1 MAKQYYW
8 LQLKEDF
15 FRQKEI
21 KLLRKIAGGDTYTII
36 YLKMMLMS
44 LKDEG
49 KILYEGVGS
58 NLAEEIALEI
68 DEDVENV
75 QITINYLMSK
85 NLLVT
90 SSEYEGFL
98 SDVPNLIGSESDSAR
113 RVRKHRQ
120 IKKAEE
126 KKLLCNA
133 ETLQSNTEVTN
144 GNTEIEID
152 IEIEKDIEKD
162 IEKELLQE
170 EQKKISSSEVH
181 IFFQKNLGVEPPT
194 IQQDIDYW
202 IEDLSA
208 PVVIEALRRTVESE
222 KPYSYAKGIMR
233 KWANKGIKTI
243 EAVETESVGNQR
255 QKQNSWRQPPKK
267 EVVPAWAENTAP
279 VTETA
284 PDPDQQRTVQ
294 ERIARLKTS
303 QKREMAE

>member
-75 QITINYLMSK
+75 QITINYLMGK

-126 KKLLCNA
+126 KKLQCNA
-133 ETLQSNTEVTN
+133 ETLQRNTEVTN
-144 GNTEIEID
+144 GNTEID
-152 IEIEKDIEKD
+152 IEIEKEIDIEQEP
-162 IEKELLQE
+162 EKEVKPSGDDVYL
-170 EQKKISSSEVH
+170 
-181 IFFQKNLGVEPPT
+181 FYQKNFKT
-194 IQQDIDYW
+194 
-202 IEDLSA
+202 
-208 PVVIEALRRTVESE
+208 ESE
-222 KPYSYAKGIMR
+222 FIKQDLENWVNVLSVEVVTLELQKAIKKNAQYSYAEGIM
-233 KWANKGIKTI
+233 KSWANKGIKTL
-243 EAVETESVGNQR
+243 EAAEAESVGNQR
-255 QKQNSWRQPPKK
+255 QKQWRQQPKK
-267 EVVPAWAENTAP
+267 EKMPEWAETDAP
-279 VTETA
+279 SSETA
-284 PDPDQQRTVQ
+284 PDPQQQRLIA

-303 QKREMAE
+303 QKREA

>member
-1 MAKQYYW
+1 MGKKYYW

-58 NLAEEIALEI
+58 DLAEEIALEI

-98 SDVPNLIGSESDSAR
+98 SDVPNLIGSESDSAK

-120 IKKAEE
+120 IKKDEQ
-126 KKLLCNA
+126 K
-133 ETLQSNTEVTN
+133 TLQSNTEVTN
-144 GNTEIEID
+144 GNTEIEIE
-152 IEIEKDIEKD
+152 IEIELEKYKKNTSSGLD
-162 IEKELLQE
+162 DLFSEAWALYPKKTMRKEAIAAFKKYMKSEGSDVNTVINGINRYNRYLQE
-170 EQKKISSSEVH
+170 NSSWLKPMDGGRW
-181 IFFQKNLGVEPPT
+181 FQKERWADDYELKMPIIEPEKTEEEKLLDELSRKRLEGVE
-194 IQQDIDYW
+194 IGSDDDYF
-202 IEDLSA
+202 
-208 PVVIEALRRTVESE
+208 
-222 KPYSYAKGIMR
+222 
-233 KWANKGIKTI
+233 
-243 EAVETESVGNQR
+243 
-255 QKQNSWRQPPKK
+255 
-267 EVVPAWAENTAP
+267 
-279 VTETA
+279 
-284 PDPDQQRTVQ
+284 
-294 ERIARLKTS
+294 
-303 QKREMAE
+303 

>member
-126 KKLLCNA
+126 KKLQCNA
-133 ETLQSNTEVTN
+133 ETLQRNTEVTN

-152 IEIEKDIEKD
+152 IEIEKEIDIEQEP
-162 IEKELLQE
+162 EKEVKPSGDDVYL
-170 EQKKISSSEVH
+170 
-181 IFFQKNLGVEPPT
+181 FYQKNFKT
-194 IQQDIDYW
+194 
-202 IEDLSA
+202 
-208 PVVIEALRRTVESE
+208 ESE
-222 KPYSYAKGIMR
+222 FIKQDLENWVNVLSVEVVTLELQKAIKKNAQYSYAEGIM
-233 KWANKGIKTI
+233 KSWANKGIKTL
-243 EAVETESVGNQR
+243 EAAEAESVGNQR
-255 QKQNSWRQPPKK
+255 QKQWRQQPKK
-267 EVVPAWAENTAP
+267 EKMPEWAETDAP
-279 VTETA
+279 SSETA
-284 PDPDQQRTVQ
+284 PDPQQQRLIA

-303 QKREMAE
+303 QKREA

>member
-98 SDVPNLIGSESDSAR
+98 SDVPNLIGSESDRAR

-126 KKLLCNA
+126 KKLQCNA

-144 GNTEIEID
+144 GNTEID
-152 IEIEKDIEKD
+152 IEIEKEIDIEQEP
-162 IEKELLQE
+162 EKEVKPSGDDVYL
-170 EQKKISSSEVH
+170 
-181 IFFQKNLGVEPPT
+181 FYQKNFKT
-194 IQQDIDYW
+194 
-202 IEDLSA
+202 
-208 PVVIEALRRTVESE
+208 ESE
-222 KPYSYAKGIMR
+222 FIKQDLENWVNVLSVEVVTLELQKAIKKNAQYSYAEGIM
-233 KWANKGIKTI
+233 KSWANKGIKTL
-243 EAVETESVGNQR
+243 EAAEAESVGNQR
-255 QKQNSWRQPPKK
+255 QKQWRQQPKK
-267 EVVPAWAENTAP
+267 EKMPEWAETDAP
-279 VTETA
+279 SSETA
-284 PDPDQQRTVQ
+284 PDPQQQRLIA

-303 QKREMAE
+303 QKREA

>member
-98 SDVPNLIGSESDSAR
+98 SDVPNLIGSESDRAR

-126 KKLLCNA
+126 KKLQCNA

-152 IEIEKDIEKD
+152 IEIEKEIDIDIEQEP
-162 IEKELLQE
+162 EKEVKPSGGDVRL
-170 EQKKISSSEVH
+170 
-181 IFFQKNLGVEPPT
+181 FYQKNFGIET
-194 IQQDIDYW
+194 EFITQDLEHW
-202 IEDLSA
+202 INDLSVE
-208 PVVIEALRRTVESE
+208 VVILALQKAVE
-222 KPYSYAKGIMR
+222 KNAQYSYAKGIM
-233 KWANKGIKTI
+233 KSWANKGIKTL
-243 EAVETESVGNQR
+243 EAAEAESLGNIR
-255 QKQNSWRQPPKK
+255 QKQNQWRQQSKK
-267 EVVPAWAENTAP
+267 EIVPPWAESSVP
-279 VTETA
+279 VTET
-284 PDPDQQRTVQ
+284 PLDPDQESVIQD
-294 ERIARLKTS
+294 RIARLKTS
-303 QKREMAE
+303 QKKEG

>member
-126 KKLLCNA
+126 KKLQCNA

-144 GNTEIEID
+144 GNTEIEIE
-152 IEIEKDIEKD
+152 IEID

-181 IFFQKNLGVEPPT
+181 LFFQKNLGVEPPT

-243 EAVETESVGNQR
+243 EAVEAESVGNQR

-279 VTETA
+279 VMETA
-284 PDPDQQRTVQ
+284 PDPDQQRAIQ
-294 ERIARLKTS
+294 ERIARLKSS
-303 QKREMAE
+303 QKMEA

>member
-126 KKLLCNA
+126 KKLQCNA
-133 ETLQSNTEVTN
+133 ETLQRNTEVTN

-152 IEIEKDIEKD
+152 IEIDTEQ
-162 IEKELLQE
+162 EKEI
-170 EQKKISSSEVH
+170 KPSNGDVH
-181 IFFQKNLGVEPPT
+181 LFYQKNFGMESEFIT
-194 IQQDIDYW
+194 QDLEHW
-202 IEDLSA
+202 INDLSVE
-208 PVVIEALRRTVESE
+208 VVILALQKAVE
-222 KPYSYAKGIMR
+222 KNAQYSYAKGIM
-233 KWANKGIKTI
+233 KSWANKGIKTL
-243 EAVETESVGNQR
+243 EAAEAESLGNIR
-255 QKQNSWRQPPKK
+255 QKQNQWRQQSKK
-267 EVVPAWAENTAP
+267 EIVPPWAESSVP
-279 VTETA
+279 VTET
-284 PDPDQQRTVQ
+284 PLDPDQESVIQD
-294 ERIARLKTS
+294 RIARLKTS
-303 QKREMAE
+303 QKKEG

>member
-1 MAKQYYW
+1 MGKKYYW

-98 SDVPNLIGSESDSAR
+98 SDVPNLIGSESDSAK

-120 IKKAEE
+120 IKKDEQ
-126 KKLLCNA
+126 K
-133 ETLQSNTEVTN
+133 TLQSNIAVTN

-152 IEIEKDIEKD
+152 IEQEL
-162 IEKELLQE
+162 EKEKEQQQE
-170 EQKKISSSEVH
+170 TGSGSSQNAHSFYQANFG
-181 IFFQKNLGVEPPT
+181 IEPPT
-194 IQQDIDYW
+194 IMQDIEHW
-202 IEDLSA
+202 IADLNEEL
-208 PVVIEALRRTVESE
+208 VIEALKKAVEAE
-222 KPYSYAKGIMR
+222 KPYNYAKGIMR
-233 KWANKGIKTI
+233 NWIKKGIKTLEDVAAETVKRDRGNKPNSNA
-243 EAVETESVGNQR
+243 EAESYGGV
-255 QKQNSWRQPPKK
+255 
-267 EVVPAWAENTAP
+267 
-279 VTETA
+279 
-284 PDPDQQRTVQ
+284 DF
-294 ERIARLKTS
+294 
-303 QKREMAE
+303 

>member
-68 DEDVENV
+68 DEEVENV

-126 KKLLCNA
+126 RKLQCNA
-133 ETLQSNTEVTN
+133 ETLQRNTEVIS

-152 IEIEKDIEKD
+152 IEIEKEIDIEQEP
-162 IEKELLQE
+162 EKEVKPSGDDVYL
-170 EQKKISSSEVH
+170 
-181 IFFQKNLGVEPPT
+181 FYQKNFKT
-194 IQQDIDYW
+194 
-202 IEDLSA
+202 
-208 PVVIEALRRTVESE
+208 ESE
-222 KPYSYAKGIMR
+222 FIKQDLENWVNVLSVEVVTLELQKAIKKNAQYSYAEGIM
-233 KWANKGIKTI
+233 KSWANKGIKTL
-243 EAVETESVGNQR
+243 EAAEAESVGNQR
-255 QKQNSWRQPPKK
+255 QKQWRQQPKK
-267 EVVPAWAENTAP
+267 EKMPEWAETDAP
-279 VTETA
+279 SSETA
-284 PDPDQQRTVQ
+284 PDPQQQRLIA

-303 QKREMAE
+303 QKREA

>member
-120 IKKAEE
+120 IKKAEVE
-126 KKLLCNA
+126 KLQCNA
-133 ETLQSNTEVTN
+133 ETLQRNTEVTN

-152 IEIEKDIEKD
+152 IEIEKEIDIEQEP
-162 IEKELLQE
+162 EKEI
-170 EQKKISSSEVH
+170 KPSNGDVH
-181 IFFQKNLGVEPPT
+181 LFYQKNFGMESEFIT
-194 IQQDIDYW
+194 QDLEHW
-202 IEDLSA
+202 ITDLSVE
-208 PVVIEALRRTVESE
+208 VVILALQKAVE
-222 KPYSYAKGIMR
+222 KNAQYSYAKGIM
-233 KWANKGIKTI
+233 KSWANKGIKTL
-243 EAVETESVGNQR
+243 EAAEVESLGNIR
-255 QKQNSWRQPPKK
+255 QKQNQWRQQSKK
-267 EVVPAWAENTAP
+267 EIVPPWAESSVP
-279 VTETA
+279 VTET
-284 PDPDQQRTVQ
+284 PLDPDQESAIQD
-294 ERIARLKTS
+294 RIARLKTS
-303 QKREMAE
+303 QKKEG

>member
-98 SDVPNLIGSESDSAR
+98 SDVPNLIGSESDSAK

-120 IKKAEE
+120 IKKDEQ
-126 KKLLCNA
+126 K
-133 ETLQSNTEVTN
+133 TLQSNIAVTN

-152 IEIEKDIEKD
+152 IEREIDK
-162 IEKELLQE
+162 EKEQQQE
-170 EQKKISSSEVH
+170 TGSGSSQNAHSFYQANFG
-181 IFFQKNLGVEPPT
+181 IEPPT
-194 IQQDIDYW
+194 IMQDIEHW
-202 IEDLSA
+202 ISDLNEEL
-208 PVVIEALRRTVESE
+208 VIEALKKTVEAE

-233 KWANKGIKTI
+233 NWIKKGIKTLADV
-243 EAVETESVGNQR
+243 EAETVKRDRNGYQVPETVVKTEEEKLLDELSRKRLEGVEIGS
-255 QKQNSWRQPPKK
+255 
-267 EVVPAWAENTAP
+267 
-279 VTETA
+279 
-284 PDPDQQRTVQ
+284 DDDYF
-294 ERIARLKTS
+294 
-303 QKREMAE
+303 

>member
-98 SDVPNLIGSESDSAR
+98 SDVPNLIGSESDRAR

-126 KKLLCNA
+126 KKLQCNA

-144 GNTEIEID
+144 GNTEID
-152 IEIEKDIEKD
+152 IEIEKEIDIEQEP
-162 IEKELLQE
+162 EKEVKPSGDDVYL
-170 EQKKISSSEVH
+170 
-181 IFFQKNLGVEPPT
+181 FYQKNFKT
-194 IQQDIDYW
+194 
-202 IEDLSA
+202 
-208 PVVIEALRRTVESE
+208 ESE
-222 KPYSYAKGIMR
+222 FIKQDLENWVNVLSVEVVTLELQKAIKKNAQYSYAEGIM
-233 KWANKGIKTI
+233 KSWANKGIKTL
-243 EAVETESVGNQR
+243 EAAEVESLGNIR
-255 QKQNSWRQPPKK
+255 QKQNQWRQQSKK
-267 EVVPAWAENTAP
+267 EIVPPWAESSVP
-279 VTETA
+279 VTET
-284 PDPDQQRTVQ
+284 PLDPDQESVIQD
-294 ERIARLKTS
+294 RIARLKTS
-303 QKREMAE
+303 QKKEG

>member
-75 QITINYLMSK
+75 QITINYLMGK

-120 IKKAEE
+120 IKKSEE
-126 KKLLCNA
+126 KKLQCNA
-133 ETLQSNTEVTN
+133 KTLHRNTEVTN

-152 IEIEKDIEKD
+152 IEKEIDIEQ
-162 IEKELLQE
+162 ELLQE

-181 IFFQKNLGVEPPT
+181 LFFQKNLGVEPPT

-243 EAVETESVGNQR
+243 EAVEAESVGNQR

-267 EVVPAWAENTAP
+267 EVVPEWAENTAT

-284 PDPDQQRTVQ
+284 PDPDQQRAIQ

>member
-120 IKKAEE
+120 IKKAEVE
-126 KKLLCNA
+126 KLQCNA
-133 ETLQSNTEVTN
+133 ETLQRNTEVTN

-152 IEIEKDIEKD
+152 IEIEKEIDIEQEP
-162 IEKELLQE
+162 EKEI
-170 EQKKISSSEVH
+170 KPSNGDVH
-181 IFFQKNLGVEPPT
+181 LFYQKNFGMESEFIT
-194 IQQDIDYW
+194 QDLEHW
-202 IEDLSA
+202 INDLSLE
-208 PVVIEALRRTVESE
+208 VVILALQKAVE
-222 KPYSYAKGIMR
+222 KNAQYSYAKGIM
-233 KWANKGIKTI
+233 KSWANKGIKTL
-243 EAVETESVGNQR
+243 EAAEVESLGNIR
-255 QKQNSWRQPPKK
+255 QKQNQWRQQSKK
-267 EVVPAWAENTAP
+267 EIVPPWAESSVP
-279 VTETA
+279 VTET
-284 PDPDQQRTVQ
+284 PLDPDQESVIQD
-294 ERIARLKTS
+294 RIARLKTS
-303 QKREMAE
+303 QKKEG

>member
-98 SDVPNLIGSESDSAR
+98 SDVPNLIGSESDRAR

-126 KKLLCNA
+126 KKLQCNA

-152 IEIEKDIEKD
+152 IEIEKEIDIEQEP
-162 IEKELLQE
+162 EKEVKPSGDDVYL
-170 EQKKISSSEVH
+170 
-181 IFFQKNLGVEPPT
+181 FYQKNFKT
-194 IQQDIDYW
+194 
-202 IEDLSA
+202 
-208 PVVIEALRRTVESE
+208 ESE
-222 KPYSYAKGIMR
+222 FIKQDLENWVNVLSVEVVTLELQKAIKKNAQYSYAEGIM
-233 KWANKGIKTI
+233 KSWANKGIKTL
-243 EAVETESVGNQR
+243 EAAEAESVGNQR
-255 QKQNSWRQPPKK
+255 QKQWRQQPKK
-267 EVVPAWAENTAP
+267 EKMPEWAETDAP
-279 VTETA
+279 SSETA
-284 PDPDQQRTVQ
+284 PDPQQQRLIA

-303 QKREMAE
+303 QKREA

>member
-126 KKLLCNA
+126 KKLQCNA
-133 ETLQSNTEVTN
+133 ETLQRNTEVTN

-152 IEIEKDIEKD
+152 IEIDTEQ
-162 IEKELLQE
+162 EKEIKPSNGDVDL
-170 EQKKISSSEVH
+170 
-181 IFFQKNLGVEPPT
+181 FYQKNFGMESEFIT
-194 IQQDIDYW
+194 QDLEHW
-202 IEDLSA
+202 INDLSVE
-208 PVVIEALRRTVESE
+208 VVILALQKAVE
-222 KPYSYAKGIMR
+222 KNAQYSYAKGIM
-233 KWANKGIKTI
+233 KSWANKGIKTL
-243 EAVETESVGNQR
+243 EAAEAESLGNIR
-255 QKQNSWRQPPKK
+255 QKQNQWRQPPKK
-267 EVVPAWAENTAP
+267 EIVPPWAESNAP
-279 VTETA
+279 FAETP
-284 PDPDQQRTVQ
+284 PDADQQRAIQ

-303 QKREMAE
+303 QKKEG

>member
-98 SDVPNLIGSESDSAR
+98 SDVPNLIGSESDRAR

-126 KKLLCNA
+126 KKLQCNA

-152 IEIEKDIEKD
+152 IEIEKEIDIDIEQEP
-162 IEKELLQE
+162 EKEVKPSGGDVRL
-170 EQKKISSSEVH
+170 
-181 IFFQKNLGVEPPT
+181 FYQKNFGIET
-194 IQQDIDYW
+194 EFITQDLEHW
-202 IEDLSA
+202 INDLSVE
-208 PVVIEALRRTVESE
+208 VVILALQKAVE
-222 KPYSYAKGIMR
+222 KNAQYSYAKGIM
-233 KWANKGIKTI
+233 KSWANKEIKTL
-243 EAVETESVGNQR
+243 EAAEAESLGNIR
-255 QKQNSWRQPPKK
+255 QKQNQWRQPPKK
-267 EVVPAWAENTAP
+267 EIVPPWAESNAP
-279 VTETA
+279 FAETP
-284 PDPDQQRTVQ
+284 PDADQQRAIQ

-303 QKREMAE
+303 QKKEG

>member
-126 KKLLCNA
+126 KKLQCNA
-133 ETLQSNTEVTN
+133 ETLQRNTEVTN
-144 GNTEIEID
+144 GNTEID
-152 IEIEKDIEKD
+152 IEIEKEIDIEQEP
-162 IEKELLQE
+162 EKEVKPSGDDVYL
-170 EQKKISSSEVH
+170 
-181 IFFQKNLGVEPPT
+181 FYQKNFKT
-194 IQQDIDYW
+194 
-202 IEDLSA
+202 
-208 PVVIEALRRTVESE
+208 ESE
-222 KPYSYAKGIMR
+222 FIKQDLENWVNVLSVEVVTLALQKAIKKNAQYSYAEGIM
-233 KWANKGIKTI
+233 KSWANKGIKTLEEAEA
-243 EAVETESVGNQR
+243 EAVGNKR
-255 QKQNSWRQPPKK
+255 QKQWQQQPKK
-267 EVVPAWAENTAP
+267 EKMPEWADNNASAS
-279 VTETA
+279 ET
-284 PDPDQQRTVQ
+284 PPNPEQQRLIA

-303 QKREMAE
+303 QKREA

>member
-120 IKKAEE
+120 IKKAEVE
-126 KKLLCNA
+126 KLQCNA
-133 ETLQSNTEVTN
+133 ETLQRNTEVTN

-152 IEIEKDIEKD
+152 IEIEKEIDIEQEP
-162 IEKELLQE
+162 EKEI
-170 EQKKISSSEVH
+170 KPSNGDVH
-181 IFFQKNLGVEPPT
+181 LFYQKNFGMESEFIT
-194 IQQDIDYW
+194 QDLEHW
-202 IEDLSA
+202 INDLSVE
-208 PVVIEALRRTVESE
+208 VVILALQKAVE
-222 KPYSYAKGIMR
+222 KNAQYSYAKGIM
-233 KWANKGIKTI
+233 KSWANKGIKTL
-243 EAVETESVGNQR
+243 EAAEVESLGNIR
-255 QKQNSWRQPPKK
+255 QKQNQWRQQSKK
-267 EVVPAWAENTAP
+267 EIVPPWAESSVP
-279 VTETA
+279 VTET
-284 PDPDQQRTVQ
+284 PLDPDQESVIQD
-294 ERIARLKTS
+294 RIARLKTS
-303 QKREMAE
+303 QKKEG

>member
-75 QITINYLMSK
+75 QITINYLMGK

-126 KKLLCNA
+126 KKLQC
-133 ETLQSNTEVTN
+133 NTEVTN
-144 GNTEIEID
+144 GNTEID
-152 IEIEKDIEKD
+152 IEIEKEIDIEQ
-162 IEKELLQE
+162 EKEI
-170 EQKKISSSEVH
+170 KPSNGDVH
-181 IFFQKNLGVEPPT
+181 LFYQKNFGMESEFIT
-194 IQQDIDYW
+194 QDLEHW
-202 IEDLSA
+202 INDLSVE
-208 PVVIEALRRTVESE
+208 VVILALQKAVE
-222 KPYSYAKGIMR
+222 KNAQYSYAKGIM
-233 KWANKGIKTI
+233 KSWANKEIKTL
-243 EAVETESVGNQR
+243 EAAEAESLGNIR
-255 QKQNSWRQPPKK
+255 QKQNQWRQPPKK
-267 EVVPAWAENTAP
+267 EIVPPWAESNAP
-279 VTETA
+279 FAETP
-284 PDPDQQRTVQ
+284 PDADQQRAIQ

-303 QKREMAE
+303 HKKEG

>member
-126 KKLLCNA
+126 KKLQCNA
-133 ETLQSNTEVTN
+133 ETLQRNTEVTN
-144 GNTEIEID
+144 GNTEID
-152 IEIEKDIEKD
+152 IEIEKEIDIEQEP
-162 IEKELLQE
+162 EKEVKPSGDDVYL
-170 EQKKISSSEVH
+170 
-181 IFFQKNLGVEPPT
+181 FYQKNFKT
-194 IQQDIDYW
+194 
-202 IEDLSA
+202 
-208 PVVIEALRRTVESE
+208 ESE
-222 KPYSYAKGIMR
+222 FIKQDLENWVNVLSVEVVTLELQKAIKKNAQYSYAEGIM
-233 KWANKGIKTI
+233 KSWANKGIKTL
-243 EAVETESVGNQR
+243 EAAEAESVGNQR
-255 QKQNSWRQPPKK
+255 QKQWRQQPKK
-267 EVVPAWAENTAP
+267 KKMPEWAETDAP
-279 VTETA
+279 SSETA
-284 PDPDQQRTVQ
+284 PDPQQQRLIA

-303 QKREMAE
+303 QKREA

>member
-126 KKLLCNA
+126 KKLQCNA
-133 ETLQSNTEVTN
+133 ETLQRNTEVTN
-144 GNTEIEID
+144 GNTEID
-152 IEIEKDIEKD
+152 IEIEKEIDIEQEP
-162 IEKELLQE
+162 EKEVKPSGDDVYL
-170 EQKKISSSEVH
+170 
-181 IFFQKNLGVEPPT
+181 FYQKNFKT
-194 IQQDIDYW
+194 
-202 IEDLSA
+202 
-208 PVVIEALRRTVESE
+208 ESE
-222 KPYSYAKGIMR
+222 FIKQDLENWVNVLSVEVVTLELQKAIKKNAQYSYAEGIM
-233 KWANKGIKTI
+233 KSWANKGIKTL
-243 EAVETESVGNQR
+243 EAAEAESVGNQR
-255 QKQNSWRQPPKK
+255 QKQWRQQPKK
-267 EVVPAWAENTAP
+267 EKMPEWAETDAP
-279 VTETA
+279 SSETA
-284 PDPDQQRTVQ
+284 PDPQQQRLIA

-303 QKREMAE
+303 QKREA

>member
-98 SDVPNLIGSESDSAR
+98 SDVPNLIGSESDRAR

-126 KKLLCNA
+126 KKLQCNA
-133 ETLQSNTEVTN
+133 ETLQRNTEVTN

-152 IEIEKDIEKD
+152 IEIEKEIDIEQ
-162 IEKELLQE
+162 EKEI
-170 EQKKISSSEVH
+170 KPSNGDVH
-181 IFFQKNLGVEPPT
+181 LFYQKNFGMESEFIT
-194 IQQDIDYW
+194 QDLEHW
-202 IEDLSA
+202 INDLSVE
-208 PVVIEALRRTVESE
+208 VVILALQKAVE
-222 KPYSYAKGIMR
+222 KNAQYSYAKGIM
-233 KWANKGIKTI
+233 KSWANKGIKTL
-243 EAVETESVGNQR
+243 EAAEVESLGNIR
-255 QKQNSWRQPPKK
+255 QKQNQWRQQSKK
-267 EVVPAWAENTAP
+267 EIVPPWAESSVP
-279 VTETA
+279 VTDT
-284 PDPDQQRTVQ
+284 PLDPDQESVIQD
-294 ERIARLKTS
+294 RIARLKTS
-303 QKREMAE
+303 QKKEG

>member
-98 SDVPNLIGSESDSAR
+98 SDVPNLIGSESDRAR

-126 KKLLCNA
+126 KKLQCNA

-152 IEIEKDIEKD
+152 IEIEKEIDIEQ
-162 IEKELLQE
+162 EKEI
-170 EQKKISSSEVH
+170 KPSNGDVH
-181 IFFQKNLGVEPPT
+181 LFYQKNFGMESEFIT
-194 IQQDIDYW
+194 QDLEHW
-202 IEDLSA
+202 INDLSVE
-208 PVVIEALRRTVESE
+208 VVILALQKAVE
-222 KPYSYAKGIMR
+222 KNAQYSYAKGIM
-233 KWANKGIKTI
+233 KSWANKGIKTL
-243 EAVETESVGNQR
+243 EAAEVESLGNIR
-255 QKQNSWRQPPKK
+255 QKQNQWRQQSKK
-267 EVVPAWAENTAP
+267 EIVPPWAESSVP
-279 VTETA
+279 VTET
-284 PDPDQQRTVQ
+284 PLDPDQESVIQD
-294 ERIARLKTS
+294 RIARLKTS
-303 QKREMAE
+303 QKKEG

>member
-58 NLAEEIALEI
+58 NFAEEIALEI

-120 IKKAEE
+120 IKKAEDN
-126 KKLLCNA
+126 KLLCND

-152 IEIEKDIEKD
+152 IEIEKEID
-162 IEKELLQE
+162 KELLQE
-170 EQKKISSSEVH
+170 EQKKLSSSSSEVH
-181 IFFQKNLGVEPPT
+181 LFFQKNLGVEPPT

-222 KPYSYAKGIMR
+222 KTYSYAKGIMK
-233 KWANKGIKTI
+233 KWLSKGIKTI
-243 EAVETESVGNQR
+243 EQVEAESVSNNRRNGNAR
-255 QKQNSWRQPPKK
+255 K
-267 EVVPAWAENTAP
+267 EPESYGGIVY
-279 VTETA
+279 
-284 PDPDQQRTVQ
+284 
-294 ERIARLKTS
+294 
-303 QKREMAE
+303 

>member
-126 KKLLCNA
+126 RKLQCNA
-133 ETLQSNTEVTN
+133 ETLQRNTEVIS

-152 IEIEKDIEKD
+152 IEIEKEIDIEQEP
-162 IEKELLQE
+162 EKEVKPSGDDVYL
-170 EQKKISSSEVH
+170 
-181 IFFQKNLGVEPPT
+181 FYQKNFKT
-194 IQQDIDYW
+194 
-202 IEDLSA
+202 
-208 PVVIEALRRTVESE
+208 ESE
-222 KPYSYAKGIMR
+222 FIKQDLENWVNVLSVEVVTLALQKAIKKNAQYSYAEGIM
-233 KWANKGIKTI
+233 KSWANKGIKTL
-243 EAVETESVGNQR
+243 EAAEAESVGNQR
-255 QKQNSWRQPPKK
+255 QKQWRQQPKK
-267 EVVPAWAENTAP
+267 EKMPEWAETDAP
-279 VTETA
+279 SSETA
-284 PDPDQQRTVQ
+284 PDPQQQRLIA

-303 QKREMAE
+303 QKREA

>member
-75 QITINYLMSK
+75 QITINYLMGK

-126 KKLLCNA
+126 KKLQCNA
-133 ETLQSNTEVTN
+133 ETLQRNTEVTN
-144 GNTEIEID
+144 GNTEID
-152 IEIEKDIEKD
+152 IEIEKEIDIEQEP
-162 IEKELLQE
+162 EKEVKPSGDDVYL
-170 EQKKISSSEVH
+170 
-181 IFFQKNLGVEPPT
+181 FYQKNFKT
-194 IQQDIDYW
+194 
-202 IEDLSA
+202 
-208 PVVIEALRRTVESE
+208 ESE
-222 KPYSYAKGIMR
+222 FIKQDLENWVNVLSVEVVTLALQKAIKKNAQYSYAEGIM
-233 KWANKGIKTI
+233 KSWANKGIKPLEAA
-243 EAVETESVGNQR
+243 EAVSVGN
-255 QKQNSWRQPPKK
+255 
-267 EVVPAWAENTAP
+267 
-279 VTETA
+279 
-284 PDPDQQRTVQ
+284 
-294 ERIARLKTS
+294 
-303 QKREMAE
+303 

>member
-126 KKLLCNA
+126 QKLQCNA
-133 ETLQSNTEVTN
+133 ETLQRNTEVTN

-152 IEIEKDIEKD
+152 IEIEKDIEK
-162 IEKELLQE
+162 ELLQE
-170 EQKKISSSEVH
+170 EQKKISISEVH
-181 IFFQKNLGVEPPT
+181 LFFQKNLGVEPPT

-243 EAVETESVGNQR
+243 EAVEAESVGNQR

-284 PDPDQQRTVQ
+284 PEPAQQRAIQ
-294 ERIARLKTS
+294 ERIARLKS
-303 QKREMAE
+303 SGKSMEV

>member
-126 KKLLCNA
+126 KKLQCNA
-133 ETLQSNTEVTN
+133 ETLQRNTEVTN

-152 IEIEKDIEKD
+152 IEIEKEIDIEQ
-162 IEKELLQE
+162 EKEVKPSGGDVHLFYQRNFGMETEFITQDLE
-170 EQKKISSSEVH
+170 FWIS
-181 IFFQKNLGVEPPT
+181 
-194 IQQDIDYW
+194 
-202 IEDLSA
+202 DLSVE
-208 PVVIEALRRTVESE
+208 VVILALQKAVE
-222 KPYSYAKGIMR
+222 KNAQYSYAKGIM
-233 KWANKGIKTI
+233 KSWANKGIKTL
-243 EAVETESVGNQR
+243 EAAEAESLGNIR
-255 QKQNSWRQPPKK
+255 QKQNQWRQQPKK
-267 EVVPAWAENTAP
+267 EIVPPWAESSVA
-279 VTETA
+279 VTET
-284 PDPDQQRTVQ
+284 PLDPDQERAIQD
-294 ERIARLKTS
+294 RIARLKTS
-303 QKREMAE
+303 QKREAAE